1 MTKKNTELETGK
13 IKIADN
19 VYATIISMTALD
31 TKGIHHMSST
41 FNDGVNTFFGRKSDH
56 EGVKISFND
65 DGAISVTLYVSIS
78 YGYRIPDIAL
88 RLQERIKTAL
98 VNYTE
103 IEVETIDIVVQ
114 DIIFDDF
121 TPEPIQRNE

>member
-1 MTKKNTELETGK
+1 MTKKITELETGK
-13 IKIADN
+13 IKIADD
-19 VYATIISMTALD
+19 VYATIVSMTALD

-41 FNDGVNTFFGRKSDH
+41 FNDGVNTFFGRKNAH

-65 DGAISVTLYVSIS
+65 EEALSVTLYVSIS

-103 IEVETIDIVVQ
+103 IDVETIDIVVQ

-121 TPEPIQRNE
+121 TPDTSQGEE

>member
-1 MTKKNTELETGK
+1 MTKKITELETGK
-13 IKIADN
+13 IKIADD
-19 VYATIISMTALD
+19 VYATIVSMTALD

-41 FNDGVNTFFGRKSDH
+41 FNDGVNTFFGRKNDH

-65 DGAISVTLYVSIS
+65 EGALSVTLYVSIS

-88 RLQERIKTAL
+88 RLQERIKTSL

-103 IEVETIDIVVQ
+103 IDVETIDIVVQ

-121 TPEPIQRNE
+121 TPDTSQGEE

>member
-41 FNDGVNTFFGRKSDH
+41 FNDGVNTFFGRKNAH
-56 EGVKISFND
+56 EGVK
-65 DGAISVTLYVSIS
+65 ISVTLYVSIS

>member
-1 MTKKNTELETGK
+1 MG
-13 IKIADN
+13 IA
-19 VYATIISMTALD
+19 YLILHCAY
-31 TKGIHHMSST
+31 K
-41 FNDGVNTFFGRKSDH
+41 
-56 EGVKISFND
+56 
-65 DGAISVTLYVSIS
+65 
-78 YGYRIPDIAL
+78 
-88 RLQERIKTAL
+88 IKTAL

>member
-1 MTKKNTELETGK
+1 M
-13 IKIADN
+13 
-19 VYATIISMTALD
+19 
-31 TKGIHHMSST
+31 
-41 FNDGVNTFFGRKSDH
+41 
-56 EGVKISFND
+56 
-65 DGAISVTLYVSIS
+65 SIS

>member
-1 MTKKNTELETGK
+1 MG
-13 IKIADN
+13 IA
-19 VYATIISMTALD
+19 YLILHCAY
-31 TKGIHHMSST
+31 
-41 FNDGVNTFFGRKSDH
+41 KS
-56 EGVKISFND
+56 G
-65 DGAISVTLYVSIS
+65 L
-78 YGYRIPDIAL
+78 
-88 RLQERIKTAL
+88 KTAL